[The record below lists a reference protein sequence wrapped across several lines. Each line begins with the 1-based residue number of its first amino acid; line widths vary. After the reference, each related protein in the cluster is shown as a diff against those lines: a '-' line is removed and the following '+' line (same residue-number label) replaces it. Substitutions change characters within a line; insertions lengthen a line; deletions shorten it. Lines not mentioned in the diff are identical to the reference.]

1 MKWFRKFLVARLWA
15 LRAAPG
21 RVASAGWAAAEPAAS
36 DWAATPQAKLRLVSA
51 VTGSGGAKS
60 VPLGLQFEL
69 APGWK
74 TYWRSPG
81 DAGIPVSLDW
91 SGSTNLAGADIAWPV
106 PRRFTLFGL
115 DTFGYED
122 EVVFPI
128 AARPADPA
136 KPLTLRLKV
145 DYLVCE
151 KICIP
156 QSADLALDLPASAP
170 APSDFAQLIDRYKSQ
185 VPGDGHGLSL
195 VSTHAEGGEANP
207 RLVVSVLS
215 ALPLVAPDLFVEGP
229 AGLYFPAP
237 KVALERGGL
246 GARFTIDVERD
257 AKGPALAGTPLLLT
271 VADGTRGLE
280 AKAVPAPAM
289 GGSAWTTALLAA
301 LLGGLILNLM
311 PCVLPV
317 LSLKLLAFVGHGET
331 PGGRVRLSFLASAA
345 GVLASFL
352 VLAALVAGFKSAGLA
367 VGWGFQFQQPLFLAA
382 MALLVTVFAANLWGF
397 FEVPLPGF
405 AGTLAS
411 ASNRR
416 GLLGDFF
423 TGAFATLLATP
434 CTAPFL
440 ATALGFALAGGPA
453 EIFAIFLALGLG
465 FGAPYLLLAAAPALA
480 RYLPRPGPW
489 MVWLKRALGF
499 ALLGTALWL
508 LAVLAAQTGIKASLL
523 TGAALVG
530 LLVILALRRL
540 VPAERWTAVAAMALV
555 AVLAPMVLAK
565 VPATVAAQDG
575 AWRKFDEGAIA
586 RLVGEGHVVLV
597 DVTADWCINCQ
608 INKLLVLDRGW
619 AADAL
624 ASGKVIGLKAD
635 WTNPDPA
642 VARYLAGFA
651 RYGIPFNAVYGPRA
665 PQGLA
670 LPPVLSEEA
679 VRQAVE
685 QAGNT

>member
-1 MKWFRKFLVARLWA
+1 
-15 LRAAPG
+15 
-21 RVASAGWAAAEPAAS
+21 
-36 DWAATPQAKLRLVSA
+36 
-51 VTGSGGAKS
+51 
-60 VPLGLQFEL
+60 
-69 APGWK
+69 
-74 TYWRSPG
+74 
-81 DAGIPVSLDW
+81 
-91 SGSTNLAGADIAWPV
+91 
-106 PRRFTLFGL
+106 
-115 DTFGYED
+115 
-122 EVVFPI
+122 
-128 AARPADPA
+128 
-136 KPLTLRLKV
+136 
-145 DYLVCE
+145 
-151 KICIP
+151 
-156 QSADLALDLPASAP
+156 
-170 APSDFAQLIDRYKSQ
+170 
-185 VPGDGHGLSL
+185 
-195 VSTHAEGGEANP
+195 
-207 RLVVSVLS
+207 
-215 ALPLVAPDLFVEGP
+215 
-229 AGLYFPAP
+229 
-237 KVALERGGL
+237 
-246 GARFTIDVERD
+246 
-257 AKGPALAGTPLLLT
+257 
-271 VADGTRGLE
+271 
-280 AKAVPAPAM
+280 
-289 GGSAWTTALLAA
+289 
-301 LLGGLILNLM
+301 
-311 PCVLPV
+311 
-317 LSLKLLAFVGHGET
+317 
-331 PGGRVRLSFLASAA
+331 SAA

-352 VLAALVAGFKSAGLA
+352 VLAALVVGFKSAGLA
-367 VGWGFQFQQPLFLAA
+367 IGWGFQFQQPLFLAA

-465 FGAPYLLLAAAPALA
+465 LGAPYLLLAAAPALA

-489 MVWLKRALGF
+489 MIWLKRALGF

>member
-1 MKWFRKFLVARLWA
+1 MKWFRNILAGLVLLGAT
-15 LRAAPG
+15 AP
-21 RVASAGWAAAEPAAS
+21 AWAAAEPAAS

-136 KPLTLRLKV
+136 KPMTLRLKV

-156 QSADLALDLPASAP
+156 QGANLALDLPASAP

-237 KVALERGGL
+237 KVALERGGM
-246 GARFTIDVERD
+246 GARFTIDVKRD

-280 AKAVPAPAM
+280 VKAVPAPAM

-331 PGGRVRLSFLASAA
+331 PRGRVRLSFLASAA

-465 FGAPYLLLAAAPALA
+465 LGAPYLLLAAAPALA

-523 TGAALVG
+523 TGAALVA

-540 VPAERWTAVAAMALV
+540 VPAERWTAVAAMSIV

-565 VPATVAAQDG
+565 VPATVAAQEG

-670 LPPVLSEEA
+670 LPPVLSEDA
-679 VRQAVE
+679 VREAVE